1 MRLIEIFFK
10 YPVVKIRETGTI
22 VMVSTRASPGFPE
35 FWAMSTQTDAS
46 DKAMLDFMRR
56 EGAVTIAA
64 LVAEMGVT
72 ATAVRQRLQRLTFEG
87 LVQRHTERKGRGRPN
102 HRYSL
107 TEKGERSAGTNFA
120 DLATVLWEEIRA
132 VENPDVRRGLL
143 KRIADRFV
151 RLYRERLS
159 GATLPERMAAVADVM
174 GEREI
179 PFVVDSSHE
188 LPVLAALA
196 CPYPEL
202 AKQDRSVC
210 TMEKL
215 MLSEMLG
222 ENVRLS
228 ECRLDGANCCTF
240 TPSTT

>member
-1 MRLIEIFFK
+1 
-10 YPVVKIRETGTI
+10 
-22 VMVSTRASPGFPE
+22 
-35 FWAMSTQTDAS
+35 
-46 DKAMLDFMRR
+46 MRR

-72 ATAVRQRLQRLTFEG
+72 ATAVRQRLQRLMAEG
-87 LVQRHTERKGRGRPN
+87 LIRRQTERQSRGRPN

-107 TEKGERSAGTNFA
+107 TEKGERAAGTNFA
-120 DLATVLWEEIRA
+120 DMAIVLWEEVKS
-132 VENPDVRRGLL
+132 VEDPDVRRGLL
-143 KRIADRFV
+143 KRIASRLVERYRDR
-151 RLYRERLS
+151 LT
-159 GATLPERMAAVADVM
+159 GATLGERMSGVARLM

-179 PFVVDSSHE
+179 PFEVDSSGE
-188 LPVLAALA
+188 LPVLTALV

-202 AKQDRSVC
+202 AKVDRGVC

-240 TPSTT
+240 TPSAS